1 MDVPPVNTMSDTL
14 GTARPIDGAAAH
26 AAKYERFIDG
36 LRAIAV
42 TSVILF
48 HLFPTALQGGFVG
61 VDVFFVISGYLI
73 TGQIREQAAAGAFSI
88 RGFYA
93 RRIRRITP
101 PLIAML
107 LASAVAAMLIL
118 KPEDMWSYAKSLLAQ
133 PLSLQNF
140 VFLAE
145 GEYFRGAD
153 TKPLLHTW
161 SLAIE
166 EQFYVFWPLM
176 LLAMKRLRRRSTVA
190 LIVALMAGS
199 FLLNDLLITLSP
211 KASFFLLPTRAWEL
225 AIGGLAAILH
235 EDRQAAWRLP
245 AAAAAAASTA
255 GLALILGAIVWIDSS
270 MPFPGN
276 VDLLPVLGTF
286 LVLLY
291 GGQGWLARRA
301 LVNRPMV
308 AIGLVSYPLYLWHWP
323 VLTYMHH
330 LGLSTR
336 TLPGVALFA
345 LLTVGL
351 TVASHV
357 WIETP
362 IRRRRRLGSTRALC
376 AAAGACFALLALFAL
391 HLTQTEGT
399 LYRFAPQARPFL
411 ATSFDAQDARCGFV
425 FRTVHPKAEVCELA
439 APSASGRRIMLW
451 GNSHAD
457 MWSAALIEQARAHG
471 AALWLNAKNCRGTD
485 DTPFCNQAV
494 QDRIV
499 EDLRERRPTDVIL
512 ASSWHKSYGIPDD
525 RFEAQLRQQ
534 VDRLAALGARIWL
547 VVDIPVAPQFDPV
560 TAYGRNP
567 AHPVVGELP
576 AAGYAPQHEREMRLF
591 GALQAAHPQ
600 QVHIIDVRGVFC
612 DEATCVAGRGGQV
625 WYRDDNHLTNT
636 GARAGVHVFDPVFA
650 P

>member
-1 MDVPPVNTMSDTL
+1 MSDSL
-14 GTARPIDGAAAH
+14 SAARPVSGAAAH

-42 TSVILF
+42 GSVILF

-73 TGQIREQAAAGAFSI
+73 TGQIREQAAAGTFSI
-88 RGFYA
+88 GSFYA

-101 PLIAML
+101 PLITVL
-107 LASAVAAMLIL
+107 VASAAAAMLIL

-166 EQFYVFWPLM
+166 EQFYLFWPLL
-176 LLAMKRLRRRSTVA
+176 LLAMKRMRRASTIT
-190 LIVALMAGS
+190 LILALMACS
-199 FLLNDLLITLSP
+199 FALNNLLISLSP

-235 EDRQAAWRLP
+235 ENRRAVWNLPQP
-245 AAAAAAASTA
+245 AAAATSTA
-255 GLALILGAIVWIDSS
+255 GVALILFSIFWIDST
-270 MPFPGN
+270 MPFPGY
-276 VDLLPVLGTF
+276 VSILPVLGSF

-291 GGQGWLARRA
+291 GGRGWLVHRA
-301 LVNRPMV
+301 LVSRPMV
-308 AIGLVSYPLYLWHWP
+308 AIGLISYPLYLWHWP

-336 TLPGVALFA
+336 TLPGITLFA
-345 LLTVGL
+345 VLTFGL
-351 TVASHV
+351 SVLSNR

-362 IRRRRRLGSTRALC
+362 IRQRIRLPRTGALC
-376 AAAGACFALLALFAL
+376 AAAGGSFAVLALFAL
-391 HLTQTEGT
+391 HLMQTQGA
-399 LYRFAPQARPFL
+399 LYRFDPQARPFL

-425 FRTVHPKAEVCELA
+425 FRAVHPKAEVCELVS
-439 APSASGRRIMLW
+439 PGASGRRIMLW

-457 MWSAALIEQARAHG
+457 MWSAALTDKARAHG

-485 DTPFCNQAV
+485 DTPFCNQEV
-494 QDRIV
+494 QDRVI
-499 EDLRERRPTDVIL
+499 EELRRRNPTDVVL
-512 ASSWHKSYGIPDD
+512 TSSWHKSYDIADD
-525 RFEAQLRQQ
+525 RFEAQLRKQ
-534 VDRLAALGARIWL
+534 VNRLAALGVRIWL
-547 VVDIPVAPQFDPV
+547 VIDIPVAPQFDPAV
-560 TAYGRNP
+560 AYRQNA
-567 AHPVVGELP
+567 AHPTVGVLP
-576 AAGYAPQHEREMRLF
+576 AAGYAPQHDREVRLF
-591 GALQAAHPQ
+591 EALQAAHPR
-600 QVHIIDVRGVFC
+600 QVYLIDVRSAFC
-612 DEATCVAGRGGQV
+612 DDVRCVAGSNGQV